1 MPQQNIID
9 RRLEQVI
16 MAVLPDLLPTLIIDT
31 DDGGWILFG
40 RYTIYKAKDG
50 MYRVNTVGNMMQS
63 KFFNRLRNAATWVVL
78 YQQNRVS
85 DANRV
90 HELDTI
96 IAGLD
101 VEQQQ
106 HRRLKNSRDTSQY
119 LIQLTKLTENVL
131 KQKQFITEIDKYN
144 ITAQKSQIKGFEN
157 ATKRI
162 SRK

>member
-1 MPQQNIID
+1 MRQQNIID

-16 MAVLPDLLPTLIIDT
+16 MAVLPDLLPNLIIDT
-31 DDGGWILFG
+31 EDGGWILYG
-40 RYTIYKAKDG
+40 RYTIYKTNDG
-50 MYRVNTVGNMMQS
+50 MYRVNTVGNMMTS
-63 KFFNRLRNAATWVVL
+63 KFFNKLRNAASWVVL
-78 YQQNRVS
+78 YQQNKIS

-101 VEQQQ
+101 VESQQ

-119 LIQLTKLTENVL
+119 LIQLTKLNEDSL
-131 KQKQFITEIDKYN
+131 KQKQFIAEIDKYN
-144 ITAQKSQIKGFEN
+144 IKAKISQLKGFEN

-162 SRK
+162 SR